1 MKRNCVCCKKEQ
13 PLNKKHFQVVK
24 SFKDGYSYCCLT
36 CDKENKKVKP
46 QKKEEKFLK
55 EKLEVKIQHRDLV
68 ELITILGYY
77 KGMLESSIDEEI
89 PTGILIGCWRKF
101 ITNLKNIMRRYEK
114 LGLYISST
122 T

>member
-55 EKLEVKIQHRDLV
+55 EKLEVKIQHRDLT
-68 ELITILGYY
+68 ELVSILGYY
-77 KGMLESSIDEEI
+77 KGMIETDEHEISTNNIDRMLEKIHHE
-89 PTGILIGCWRKF
+89 L
-101 ITNLKNIMRRYEK
+101 EK
-114 LGLYISST
+114 HT
-122 T
+122 K